1 MIDLTELYVH
11 WWAGRSQVQISDS
24 LGIDRKTV
32 RKYLAPAEEAG
43 MVPGSAE
50 MSPAAWR
57 ELIGLWWPA
66 TVDAGLRQV
75 TWPVIEAHRD
85 WIKQQLEAGVTQA
98 TVHQRLTCEH
108 GLAASSASL
117 RRWVAANL
125 PEETRRGRAAQV
137 RGLRAPA
144 GPGSEAQIDY
154 GKLGRWSD
162 PATGKTVTVWAFVM
176 VLACSRLMFVRPTI
190 RMDQE
195 AWTRAHV
202 EAFAFFGGVPARLVP
217 DNLKT
222 GVDRPDLYDPQ
233 LNRSYAELAVHYD
246 TLIDPAR
253 AAKPKD
259 KPQVERAMPYV
270 RDSFWRGRTFT
281 HLPGMQAAA
290 VEWSREVAA
299 VRSHRGLDGAQPAA
313 VFAAVEE
320 AALKPLPRN
329 GFTLAVWSTAKV
341 CPDIHVK
348 VGPALY
354 SVPWTLIGQRV
365 QARSTATSVQIVHD
379 GQVVAT
385 HARTERGRRTN
396 PDHYPPE
403 KIAFH
408 QRTPTWCRTTADGV
422 GPACRAVIDAL
433 LVDNALYRLRSA
445 QGLLG
450 LRGKHGE
457 AALEAAC
464 TRALDAG
471 DPSYRTVKGILA
483 VTAGE
488 AAGDTAPPAPRGT
501 VVGVPAFLHG
511 QQALFAPS
519 PAASSA
525 APVSASVSAPVSGS
539 SAASASVSGPV
550 VHLPSTSGVSATTQ
564 VAR

>member
-202 EAFAFFGGVPARLVP
+202 EAFAFFGGVPARLATEPLRVLQPHRRTAVGFDGADADHWRQADSTSPARDATGDAVLLRVEVP
-217 DNLKT
+217 LRVLVPVQVAVPVRVQRT
-222 GVDRPDLYDPQ
+222 HPRSAGLRQGPSRRPCRDPQ
-233 LNRSYAELAVHYD
+233 AGVGGGLCDEG
-246 TLIDPAR
+246 
-253 AAKPKD
+253 
-259 KPQVERAMPYV
+259 V
-270 RDSFWRGRTFT
+270 RRGTSAY
-281 HLPGMQAAA
+281 AAA
-290 VEWSREVAA
+290 
-299 VRSHRGLDGAQPAA
+299 LDG
-313 VFAAVEE
+313 
-320 AALKPLPRN
+320 
-329 GFTLAVWSTAKV
+329 
-341 CPDIHVK
+341 
-348 VGPALY
+348 Y
-354 SVPWTLIGQRV
+354 
-365 QARSTATSVQIVHD
+365 
-379 GQVVAT
+379 
-385 HARTERGRRTN
+385 
-396 PDHYPPE
+396 
-403 KIAFH
+403 
-408 QRTPTWCRTTADGV
+408 
-422 GPACRAVIDAL
+422 
-433 LVDNALYRLRSA
+433 
-445 QGLLG
+445 
-450 LRGKHGE
+450 
-457 AALEAAC
+457 
-464 TRALDAG
+464 
-471 DPSYRTVKGILA
+471 
-483 VTAGE
+483 
-488 AAGDTAPPAPRGT
+488 
-501 VVGVPAFLHG
+501 
-511 QQALFAPS
+511 
-519 PAASSA
+519 AAS
-525 APVSASVSAPVSGS
+525 
-539 SAASASVSGPV
+539 
-550 VHLPSTSGVSATTQ
+550 
-564 VAR
+564 R

>member
-259 KPQVERAMPYV
+259 KDRVAYCTSSGRCGCGWCSCWSGAWRSADLGSVGWVVGVDRVVEVFAFVVVLLGTDKSGSAPV
-270 RDSFWRGRTFT
+270 
-281 HLPGMQAAA
+281 
-290 VEWSREVAA
+290 
-299 VRSHRGLDGAQPAA
+299 LDG
-313 VFAAVEE
+313 V
-320 AALKPLPRN
+320 R
-329 GFTLAVWSTAKV
+329 G
-341 CPDIHVK
+341 
-348 VGPALY
+348 
-354 SVPWTLIGQRV
+354 
-365 QARSTATSVQIVHD
+365 D
-379 GQVVAT
+379 GQ
-385 HARTERGRRTN
+385 
-396 PDHYPPE
+396 
-403 KIAFH
+403 
-408 QRTPTWCRTTADGV
+408 
-422 GPACRAVIDAL
+422 
-433 LVDNALYRLRSA
+433 
-445 QGLLG
+445 G
-450 LRGKHGE
+450 LRGLGE
-457 AALEAAC
+457 
-464 TRALDAG
+464 G
-471 DPSYRTVKGILA
+471 G
-483 VTAGE
+483 
-488 AAGDTAPPAPRGT
+488 
-501 VVGVPAFLHG
+501 
-511 QQALFAPS
+511 QAL
-519 PAASSA
+519 
-525 APVSASVSAPVSGS
+525 
-539 SAASASVSGPV
+539 
-550 VHLPSTSGVSATTQ
+550 
-564 VAR
+564 VA

>member
-1 MIDLTELYVH
+1 VIDLTELYVH

-217 DNLKT
+217 ENVPRNIFRVLWPAGLCGRWRPMQVIVGCT
-222 GVDRPDLYDPQ
+222 GHHGPHNDQSDDSQLSSVSSDRQ
-233 LNRSYAELAVHYD
+233 
-246 TLIDPAR
+246 TG
-253 AAKPKD
+253 
-259 KPQVERAMPYV
+259 
-270 RDSFWRGRTFT
+270 RGR
-281 HLPGMQAAA
+281 
-290 VEWSREVAA
+290 
-299 VRSHRGLDGAQPAA
+299 
-313 VFAAVEE
+313 
-320 AALKPLPRN
+320 
-329 GFTLAVWSTAKV
+329 
-341 CPDIHVK
+341 
-348 VGPALY
+348 GPAEAPGG
-354 SVPWTLIGQRV
+354 SV
-365 QARSTATSVQIVHD
+365 
-379 GQVVAT
+379 
-385 HARTERGRRTN
+385 
-396 PDHYPPE
+396 
-403 KIAFH
+403 F
-408 QRTPTWCRTTADGV
+408 
-422 GPACRAVIDAL
+422 
-433 LVDNALYRLRSA
+433 RSA
-445 QGLLG
+445 
-450 LRGKHGE
+450 
-457 AALEAAC
+457 
-464 TRALDAG
+464 
-471 DPSYRTVKGILA
+471 SI
-483 VTAGE
+483 
-488 AAGDTAPPAPRGT
+488 
-501 VVGVPAFLHG
+501 
-511 QQALFAPS
+511 FARVLI
-519 PAASSA
+519 SA
-525 APVSASVSAPVSGS
+525 
-539 SAASASVSGPV
+539 
-550 VHLPSTSGVSATTQ
+550 
-564 VAR
+564 